1 MRRREAAEGF
11 GKLYRFWGW
20 LSEEATFGGRFLR
33 LKEEPPEFRPERD
46 CWGRIRESSNFTFL
60 RIGGRIFTA
69 PPESPVIS

>member
-11 GKLYRFWGW
+11 GKLYRFCGW
-20 LSEEATFGGRFLR
+20 LSEEATFAGRFLM

-46 CWGRIRESSNFTFL
+46 WGRISESSNFTFL